1 MRPAVSPAPAETR
14 GPVSVHPWAYPHEE
28 VLRRFDV
35 NPLTGLTL
43 EEAARRRGALGPNL
57 VEAGAEDDGAV
68 TAPWWD
74 TLASATS
81 RWTGIRALVE
91 AVRSRRAAADEART
105 DVAAGRQQ
113 LVARVLR
120 SDRVLTVLAV
130 DLVPGDIVLLA
141 QGDLVPADARLLD
154 VVELR
159 VDEEPLTGGELASSR
174 CVAPVGNGW
183 TPVADRRSM
192 VHAGSRIVYGAG
204 TAVVV
209 ATGPLTVI
217 GRATLNRVTPQR
229 SALGRNGLG
238 RADRRPGGLGRRG
251 GLGAGADRRAAR
263 GTRTAES
270 AAPSGLPWLPSAAP
284 PSGALPAVA
293 VFGPTIVEPIV
304 AEPAVLAAPPAARPL
319 VLGARPARAARSARR
334 WTRSCGR

>member
-14 GPVSVHPWAYPHEE
+14 GPVSVHPWAYSHEE

-43 EEAARRRGALGPNL
+43 EEAARRRGALGPNVVEPGSDDEAAATVL
-57 VEAGAEDDGAV
+57 APTVRWVRLRAFVDTLLARRGSDAPLAGEEAGG
-68 TAPWWD
+68 
-74 TLASATS
+74 
-81 RWTGIRALVE
+81 
-91 AVRSRRAAADEART
+91 
-105 DVAAGRQQ
+105 QQ
-113 LVARVLR
+113 FMARVLR

-130 DLVPGDIVLLA
+130 DLVPGDILLLA
-141 QGDLVPADARLLD
+141 QGDLIPADARLLD

-192 VHAGSRIVYGAG
+192 VHAGSRIVHGAG

-217 GRATLNRVTPQR
+217 GRAMLNRITSAQR
-229 SALGRNGLG
+229 GSLG
-238 RADRRPGGLGRRG
+238 RARAARRS
-251 GLGAGADRRAAR
+251 AGTDRRAAR
-263 GTRTAES
+263 VTAS

-284 PSGALPAVA
+284 PSALLPAPVEVKQPVAPEPLDVA
-293 VFGPTIVEPIV
+293 VVRPVT
-304 AEPAVLAAPPAARPL
+304 APRPV
-319 VLGARPARAARSARR
+319 VLGSRPARSARSARR
-334 WTRSCGR
+334 WTRSCGL

>member
-14 GPVSVHPWAYPHEE
+14 GPVSVHPWTYPHEE

-35 NPLTGLTL
+35 NPLTGLTV

-57 VEAGAEDDGAV
+57 VDPAPADTAAAAQPWWVVLAQWTGVQAMVDAV
-68 TAPWWD
+68 RGRRTAPD
-74 TLASATS
+74 HTL
-81 RWTGIRALVE
+81 
-91 AVRSRRAAADEART
+91 T
-105 DVAAGRQQ
+105 DVEAGRQQ
-113 LVARVLR
+113 FQARVLR
-120 SDRVLTVLAV
+120 SDRVLMVPAV

-141 QGDLVPADARLLD
+141 QGDLIPADARLLD

-192 VHAGSRIVYGAG
+192 VHAGSRIVHGAG

-209 ATGPLTVI
+209 ATGSLTVL
-217 GRATLNRVTPQR
+217 GRATMHSANRAASVR
-229 SALGRNGLG
+229 STIGRGNLG
-238 RADRRPGGLGRRG
+238 RAALRPGRLGRRG
-251 GLGAGADRRAAR
+251 GLGAGADRRAASGAR
-263 GTRTAES
+263 ATES
-270 AAPSGLPWLPSAAP
+270 AAPAGLPWLPSAAP
-284 PSGALPAVA
+284 PSRRVA
-293 VFGPTIVEPIV
+293 PVPS
-304 AEPAVLAAPPAARPL
+304 APPAPSVLVEPVTETHRVSPRPL

>member
-1 MRPAVSPAPAETR
+1 MRPTVSPAPAETR

-35 NPLTGLTL
+35 NPLTGLSM
-43 EEAARRRGALGPNL
+43 EEAARRRGALGPNV
-57 VEAGAEDDGAV
+57 VEPGTEE
-68 TAPWWD
+68 APALSQERWPRLRAFVD
-74 TLASATS
+74 TLLSRRPEAETASA
-81 RWTGIRALVE
+81 E
-91 AVRSRRAAADEART
+91 VRE
-105 DVAAGRQQ
+105 QFM
-113 LVARVLR
+113 ARVLR
-120 SDRVLTVLAV
+120 SDRVLTVHAV

-141 QGDLVPADARLLD
+141 QGDLIPADARLLD

-174 CVAPVGNGW
+174 CVAPVGSGW

-217 GRATLNRVTPQR
+217 GRATLNRISSSQR
-229 SALGRNGLG
+229 NALGRA
-238 RADRRPGGLGRRG
+238 RTARRPGGLGRRG

-263 GTRTAES
+263 ATES
-270 AAPSGLPWLPSAAP
+270 AAPAGLPWLPSAAP
-284 PSGALPAVA
+284 PSRALPKPLLIETTAPEPTLPAVP
-293 VFGPTIVEPIV
+293 VIGP
-304 AEPAVLAAPPAARPL
+304 RPL
-319 VLGARPARAARSARR
+319 VLGSRPARAARSARR

>member
-35 NPLTGLTL
+35 NPLTGLTV

-57 VEAGAEDDGAV
+57 VETDADKTVDGAA
-68 TAPWWD
+68 TQPWW
-74 TLASATS
+74 AAVAE
-81 RWTGIRALVE
+81 WTGVQAMVD
-91 AVRSRRAAADEART
+91 AVRGRRIAPDHTLT
-105 DVAAGRQQ
+105 DVEAGRQQ
-113 LVARVLR
+113 FQARVLR
-120 SDRVLTVLAV
+120 SDRVLSVPAV

-154 VVELR
+154 VVEMR

-192 VHAGSRIVYGAG
+192 IHAGSRVVHGAG

-209 ATGPLTVI
+209 ATGPLTVL
-217 GRATLNRVTPQR
+217 GRATMLRATPLR
-229 SALGRNGLG
+229 SSVGRGNLG
-238 RADRRPGGLGRRG
+238 RAALRPGRLGRRG
-251 GLGAGADRRAAR
+251 GLGAGASR
-263 GTRTAES
+263 RTAGGPRATES
-270 AAPSGLPWLPSAAP
+270 AAPAGLPWLPSAAP
-284 PSGALPAVA
+284 PSRRPAPV
-293 VFGPTIVEPIV
+293 
-304 AEPAVLAAPPAARPL
+304 AAPPVAVEPAPCVTEPVVARRPAGPRPL
-319 VLGARPARAARSARR
+319 VLGSRPARAARSARR
-334 WTRSCGR
+334 WTRSCGY